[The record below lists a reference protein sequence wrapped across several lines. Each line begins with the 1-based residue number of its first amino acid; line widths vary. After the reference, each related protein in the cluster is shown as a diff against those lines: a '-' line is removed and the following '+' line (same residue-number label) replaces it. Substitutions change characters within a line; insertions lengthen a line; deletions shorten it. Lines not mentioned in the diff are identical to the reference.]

1 MSCPPGED
9 QFTGNASLDQEHN
22 FWNAWQRE
30 AEQLV
35 TKALVAAQDRTLYQ
49 ALSHIVY
56 CRTSLALTCLSKLH
70 ETRVT
75 AKYLWD
81 HFFKL
86 YKSGCF
92 IAGCLRT
99 FNKLMCIV
107 SLQGTI
113 KCHSQINFTQNHCS
127 CFLKKAYENLEE
139 Y

>member
-9 QFTGNASLDQEHN
+9 QFTGNAAQIRNTTFGMLG
-22 FWNAWQRE
+22 R
-30 AEQLV
+30 EQLV
-35 TKALVAAQDRTLYQ
+35 TKALVAPQDRTLYQ
-49 ALSHIVY
+49 ALSHSVY
-56 CRTSLALTCLSKLH
+56 CRTSLALTYLSKLH

-86 YKSGCF
+86 YKSGF
-92 IAGCLRT
+92 LIAGCLRT

-113 KCHSQINFTQNHCS
+113 ECHSEINFTQNHCS

-139 Y
+139 Q